1 MIEKNPNPMSL
12 EEFLKSFEKCEV
24 IRSAI
29 ESCGS
34 LNEKLMILCMILD
47 TIAYTENISHDQLY
61 ILIDDL
67 KPIIGEVNKNMG
79 KEGIIDD
86 HGNGDM

>member
-1 MIEKNPNPMSL
+1 MIEMNTDPMSP

-24 IRSAI
+24 IQSVI

-86 HGNGDM
+86 NGNRDM